1 MQDLKKLDKKSL
13 KAVVDIKSKLPED
26 KVKLVIK
33 NDEITEIAFA
43 EYTFI
48 KNSGEDQYIFLD
60 KVANELTELYNIDLY
75 EYLKQD
81 NKEALLLKFQ
91 NDSEQLEKNIKDLRY
106 NKRFFYITG
115 TGFALTGIEA
125 LVVVSQWMD
134 TNNPNM
140 GMPFIFMTLVSY
152 FTSGLL
158 MANGY
163 RKNEEIKKEKI
174 QKKVLSKL

>member
-1 MQDLKKLDKKSL
+1 M
-13 KAVVDIKSKLPED
+13 
-26 KVKLVIK
+26 
-33 NDEITEIAFA
+33 
-43 EYTFI
+43 
-48 KNSGEDQYIFLD
+48 
-60 KVANELTELYNIDLY
+60 ANKLTELYNIDLY

-140 GMPFIFMTLVSY
+140 GMPFIFMTLVLY

-158 MANGY
+158 MANWY
-163 RKNEEIKKEKI
+163 RENEEIKKEKI
-174 QKKVLSKL
+174 KKKVLSKL

>member
-1 MQDLKKLDKKSL
+1 MQDLKKIDKKSL

-106 NKRFFYITG
+106 NKRFFLYNRNRFCINSNR
-115 TGFALTGIEA
+115 GISCRIA
-125 LVVVSQWMD
+125 MD
-134 TNNPNM
+134 
-140 GMPFIFMTLVSY
+140 GH
-152 FTSGLL
+152 
-158 MANGY
+158 
-163 RKNEEIKKEKI
+163 
-174 QKKVLSKL
+174 

>member
-1 MQDLKKLDKKSL
+1 M
-13 KAVVDIKSKLPED
+13 VDIKSKLPED

-106 NKRFFYITG
+106 NKRFFLYNRNRFCINRNR
-115 TGFALTGIEA
+115 GISCRIA
-125 LVVVSQWMD
+125 MD
-134 TNNPNM
+134 
-140 GMPFIFMTLVSY
+140 GH
-152 FTSGLL
+152 
-158 MANGY
+158 
-163 RKNEEIKKEKI
+163 
-174 QKKVLSKL
+174 